1 MFISKQLTVAI
12 DFHSIFSMV
21 WKSVATIDSLVNN
34 SFQNIFFCVQQKKEI
49 CVICLEQHDRV
60 WQNFQFWWIIPLKA

>member
-49 CVICLEQHDRV
+49 CVICLEQLEGEYDRI
-60 WQNFQFWWIIPLKA
+60 FSFGELSL